1 MASRFFLKLIIT
13 SSQPSYPTKKAAN
26 NLVAWEKKV
35 AQLCRHGIPLKEVCC
50 LLSKREHLGHREKLK
65 IFGCFQLSLSL
76 RRVLSTRGDDFCV
89 SDKWLWKLIARYHH
103 HHLWVG
109 LGHSSRLNWIAQK
122 NINVIVYAIIVG
134 KAIVH
139 HFSNKKKWKW
149 IENGNEFH
157 ARFVR
162 LSHHRTEN
170 MVLKLSSEKTYAP
183 LRPHFVRIL
192 WELSRAIRRRRR
204 LSSVI
209 GWQCSTFFIRRE
221 SITKSAWL
229 LAAGFVA
236 KKEKYKLWVLEEIER
251 NGKFPF
257 CTTKT
262 TTTTRARYLF
272 ETWNIPFH
280 FIILDRSAEWHNH
293 LNPTSTLMLRKFT
306 ISWIIRTANLIDLFG
321 QRVEIKFAKKVNFR
335 GHWTN
340 FFSFC
345 PICMRVWT

>member
-1 MASRFFLKLIIT
+1 MRSL
-13 SSQPSYPTKKAAN
+13 
-26 NLVAWEKKV
+26 WEKRSCIIFQTKRSGNGLKMETNFTRDLCGFPIIAPKIWCWNCLPKKLMRRCDRTSCEFFGNFRALFV
-35 AQLCRHGIPLKEVCC
+35 AAAACRRSLDGNAQL
-50 LLSKREHLGHREKLK
+50 
-65 IFGCFQLSLSL
+65 
-76 RRVLSTRGDDFCV
+76 
-89 SDKWLWKLIARYHH
+89 
-103 HHLWVG
+103 
-109 LGHSSRLNWIAQK
+109 
-122 NINVIVYAIIVG
+122 
-134 KAIVH
+134 
-139 HFSNKKKWKW
+139 
-149 IENGNEFH
+149 
-157 ARFVR
+157 
-162 LSHHRTEN
+162 
-170 MVLKLSSEKTYAP
+170 
-183 LRPHFVRIL
+183 
-192 WELSRAIRRRRR
+192 
-204 LSSVI
+204 
-209 GWQCSTFFIRRE
+209 FFIRRE

-293 LNPTSTLMLRKFT
+293 LNPTPTLMLRKFT